1 MCKWFELILYAEEEL
16 INERRIRNMNREFE
30 DLAELTLES
39 DDEDAVGAI
48 SYRNNLRRVPKLR
61 TYSFKKP
68 QFMKKLTN
76 TYFTKSKASE
86 KAHILHK

>member
-1 MCKWFELILYAEEEL
+1 
-16 INERRIRNMNREFE
+16 MNRQFE

-48 SYRNNLRRVPKLR
+48 SLRNNLRRVPKLK

-68 QFMKKLTN
+68 
-76 TYFTKSKASE
+76 
-86 KAHILHK
+86 